1 MIVPQSNVI
10 RALALAMV
18 LLSVANWPLRAATI
32 CSDLPPSTLQVL
44 YIKPNELNEVVV
56 PLQELRREYAPD
68 VLAVRHGGM
77 VTVSNVVGSYDVKHR
92 FIELGDGIVCG
103 SPEIVKI
110 AFGSNQRVLYVARPA
125 ATNECLRQKMLDH
138 EERHT
143 EVLNEIV
150 QRFIDEKRTTFQRGM
165 IALKQTPAP
174 DPESARDRWRAGLQ
188 IIVSAA
194 REELISDIRTA
205 ILRVDDT
212 ASLAALTN
220 GCEGT
225 TGQFNSDDKPKL

>member
-1 MIVPQSNVI
+1 MIVLHSNVI

-18 LLSVANWPLRAATI
+18 LLSVTSRPLRAASL
-32 CSDLPPSTLQVL
+32 CSDLPPSTLQVH

-56 PLQELRREYAPD
+56 PVQELRREYAPD

-77 VTVSNVVGSYDVKHR
+77 VTVSNVIGSYDVRHR
-92 FIELGDGIVCG
+92 FIELSGRIVCG

-110 AFGSNQRVLYVARPA
+110 AFGSNQRMLYVARSA
-125 ATNECLRQKMLDH
+125 ATNQCLRQKMLDH

-143 EVLNEIV
+143 QALNETV
-150 QRFIDEKRTTFQRGM
+150 QQFIDEKRTTFQRGM

-174 DPESARDRWRAGLQ
+174 DPEIAKDRWRAGLQ

-194 REELISDIRTA
+194 REELIADIRTA

-220 GCEGT
+220 GCEGAT
-225 TGQFNSDDKPKL
+225 EQFNTNGPNH